1 MAVVKFK
8 QIIISFHFIET
19 HRLRWF
25 NYTMTKK
32 NNQKSKTKKAT
43 QQKRFRNL
51 MYAEAVG
58 CLPLK
63 WLDKRYLLEYNK
75 DVMVLKNSMQEPL
88 EHKDGTPV
96 TFHPHA
102 ILDMNA
108 IEEDLNNAFG
118 SDDDVLW
125 AVILHDKEFAQDGV
139 TRPHIHIAIHFKKSP
154 KTFSAVRKLLGLY
167 DETKDNFIRKFEGK
181 YAKQSMFSY
190 LPHLTNEATDDK
202 INYEDYLNKP
212 SKFRANFDCKKL
224 IRVAQDDVKSKEY
237 DVSTIIDDIL
247 NRDLIEY
254 DIYSDKENNA
264 FAKFYLNNKT
274 KVDNALKM
282 ANRQVIAKGKRG
294 EEPLL
299 IFYIQ
304 GGPGQGKTQTA
315 LNIAKKQFKHYYVS
329 GAGNDPVQD
338 YMGQECFILDDA
350 RPTDFEASDW
360 LKLLDPYNTVPA
372 VKSRYFNKAMPVK
385 CIMITT
391 TTPFEEFFVYAKGKG
406 AVADEPLGQFIR
418 RFTAVIDVSKDV
430 ESLLRDRNEGIK
442 TYTTPEYPYNFKL
455 APENRSQDCIEN
467 RLSDKYFDEQSSLK
481 AFEHKY
487 NIEQIKH
494 DYDGYTVGRVYSVE
508 QTKPNQHTTL
518 QMNLKEDYSVKRKSF
533 KIDRCLKEQDR
544 FIITPLK
551 NENNSAKVEDFLQAL
566 TI

>member
-1 MAVVKFK
+1 MAK
-8 QIIISFHFIET
+8 S
-19 HRLRWF
+19 
-25 NYTMTKK
+25 
-32 NNQKSKTKKAT
+32 NNQSKNVKNKAKKP
-43 QQKRFRNL
+43 QRFRNL
-51 MYAEAVG
+51 MYSEAVG
-58 CLPLK
+58 CLPVK
-63 WLDKRYLLEYNK
+63 WIDNRYLSEYNK
-75 DVMVLKNSMQEPL
+75 DVQILKNGHDEIIK
-88 EHKDGTPV
+88 HKDDTPV
-96 TFHPHA
+96 TYHPHA

-108 IEEDLNNAFG
+108 VERDLHNIF
-118 SDDDVLW
+118 DDYQDEVKW
-125 AVILHDKEFAQDGV
+125 AVIVHDREFAIDKV
-139 TRPHIHIAIHFKKSP
+139 TKPHIHIAIHFAKSP
-154 KTFSAVRKLLGLY
+154 KTISAVRKLLGLY
-167 DETKDNFIRKFEGK
+167 DETKEKFIESFKGA

-190 LPHLTNEATDDK
+190 LPHLTEEAKAEK
-202 INYEDYLNKP
+202 IDYSDYLDKP
-212 SKFRANFDCKKL
+212 SKFRTNFDCQKL
-224 IRVAQDDVKSKEY
+224 IRVAQDDVEARQY
-237 DVSTIIDDIL
+237 EMSTIIDDIL
-247 NRDLIEY
+247 NRELIEY
-254 DIYSDKENNA
+254 DIYSDNKNNA

-274 KVDNALKM
+274 KVDNAIKM

-315 LNIAKKQFKHYYVS
+315 LNIAQKQFKHYYVS

-372 VKSRYFNKAMPVK
+372 VKSRYFNKPMPVK
-385 CIMITT
+385 CIIITT

-430 ESLLRDRNEGIK
+430 TSLLEDRKKGLK
-442 TYTTPEYPYNFKL
+442 TYTTPEYRNNFKL
-455 APENRSQDCIEN
+455 LSRNRSKDCVVLDDWTGIYSTKKSLDAFN
-467 RLSDKYFDEQSSLK
+467 LKYDVET
-481 AFEHKY
+481 
-487 NIEQIKH
+487 IKQ
-494 DYDGYTVGRVYSVE
+494 DYDDFTVGRVYSVE
-508 QTKPNQHTTL
+508 QLRDDEEMTKL
-518 QMNLKEDYSVKRKSF
+518 DMNLKDGFSTTRKTF

-551 NENNSAKVEDFLQAL
+551 NENNSAKVEEFLQAL